1 MNGLRWGLSLS
12 LGGELAEPTVVAD
25 IAVAAESGGFDGVFV
40 WDHLWHRDG
49 SPFADPFVT
58 LAAIACATT
67 TIVLGP
73 LVTPLPRRRPHVV
86 AQQATTLDRLSGGR
100 LVLGLGL
107 GHDRYGEYSAVGDPD
122 GDDDR
127 ARAARLDEG
136 IEFLLPALTGDE
148 VAAAGGRRTTVA
160 ARRRP
165 RVPIWV
171 AGSVAFSA
179 GPRRALRHG

>member
-86 AQQATTLDRLSGGR
+86 A
-100 LVLGLGL
+100 
-107 GHDRYGEYSAVGDPD
+107 
-122 GDDDR
+122 
-127 ARAARLDEG
+127 
-136 IEFLLPALTGDE
+136 
-148 VAAAGGRRTTVA
+148 
-160 ARRRP
+160 
-165 RVPIWV
+165 
-171 AGSVAFSA
+171 
-179 GPRRALRHG
+179 